1 MAGPLRLCARAG
13 DAAERVEALVLAGIS
28 SGQEAVRL
36 AAAQWAGRLW
46 PFDHVPARYVC
57 ALAAGDDKLGVR
69 EAGAAG
75 LLPPKPTLGASRA
88 VPARLVAG
96 QASGRVPRCCGAAAR
111 SGCCDAVG
119 RPWAVASAHAL
130 CA

>member
-1 MAGPLRLCARAG
+1 M
-13 DAAERVEALVLAGIS
+13 LAGIG

-75 LLPPKPTLGASRA
+75 LLPPKPALGAARA
-88 VPARLVAG
+88 APARLAAG
-96 QASGRVPRCCGAAAR
+96 RGFGRVPHVTVLLRRAAA
-111 SGCCDAVG
+111 VI
-119 RPWAVASAHAL
+119 L
-130 CA
+130 

>member
-46 PFDHVPARYVC
+46 PFDHVPARC